1 MPLRRSPLT
10 RRPTRPP
17 TRRPSG
23 LLARLVA
30 LVVLGSLAVVVPVAN
45 PSPAWASSRYHCSGY
60 SGCAN
65 AGYSD
70 DGYGRVNNQMYWRM
84 YSGHNCTNYV
94 AYRMIRAGMSTER
107 PWGGTGMAYNWGLAR
122 RDVTDT
128 KPAVGAV
135 AWWNRGVS
143 GAGSSGHVAYVEK
156 VVSSTEIVISEDS
169 WNGDFHWRT
178 IYKDGT
184 GWPTGFVHLADRAP
198 APTPAVTVR
207 TAPSISDAPKVGVP
221 VRGTW
226 AAFTPK
232 ATHTV
237 QWLRNGTAIPGAT
250 TSTYTP
256 TGEDAGAVLTFRD
269 TGSRAGH
276 TAAVAT
282 SAPSAPVASGAFLRR
297 TSPVVTGDPTV
308 GATLSVVPGAW
319 SPAPASVSVRWSAD
333 GVYLSGRNG
342 PTLELTRGL
351 VGKTI
356 SAVEVARGPGL
367 PKAFGYSNRVGP
379 VVSGNVAVAQPFAAS
394 GTPRHGSTLSFA
406 GASWTPRDAVATYQW
421 LRDGAV
427 VPGAVAP
434 TYLLGAADVG
444 RTIEARATV
453 AKPNFRPVVQAA
465 TFGRVTTGAAITLRA
480 GGRKRAVMVRVRV
493 RAPGAVPTGSVVVKV
508 RKRTTT
514 LPLVDGVATIRV
526 DRLPAGRRWVKVTY
540 AGDGLVTGSAAGA
553 WATVKP

>member
-1 MPLRRSPLT
+1 MAR
-10 RRPTRPP
+10 
-17 TRRPSG
+17 
-23 LLARLVA
+23 LLALV
-30 LVVLGSLAVVVPVAN
+30 LLGSLAVVLPVAS
-45 PSPAWASSRYHCSGY
+45 PSPAQASSKYHCTGY
-60 SGCAN
+60 TGCAN

-70 DGYGRVNNQMYWRM
+70 AGYGRVNDKMYWRM

-107 PWGGTGMAYNWGLAR
+107 PWSGTGMAYNWGFAR
-122 RDVTDT
+122 RDITDT
-128 KPAVGAV
+128 KPTVGSV

-156 VVSSTEIVISEDS
+156 VVSPTEIVISEDS

-178 IYKDGT
+178 IYKDGS
-184 GWPTGFVHLADRAP
+184 GWPTGFIHFVDEAP
-198 APTPAVTVR
+198 APAVAVR
-207 TAPSISDAPKVGVP
+207 TAPAISAAPQVGVP
-221 VRGTW
+221 VSATW

-232 ATHTV
+232 VTHTV

-256 TGEDAGAVLTFRD
+256 TREDAGAVLTFRD
-269 TGSRAGH
+269 TGSREGY

-282 SAPSAPVASGAFLRR
+282 SAPSAPVAGGAFLRR
-297 TSPVVTGDPTV
+297 TSPTVTGDPTV
-308 GATLSVVPGAW
+308 GGTLSVVPGAW
-319 SPAPASVSVRWSAD
+319 SPTPASVSVRWSAD

-342 PTLELTRGL
+342 QTLELTRGL

-356 SAVEVARGPGL
+356 SAVEVARGPGM

-379 VVSGNVAVAQPFAAS
+379 VVSGNVALAQPFAAA

-406 GASWTPRDAVATYQW
+406 GASWTPSDAVATYQW
-421 LRDGAV
+421 LRDGVV

-434 TYLLGAADVG
+434 TYLLGTADVG
-444 RTIEARATV
+444 RTIQARATV

-465 TFGRVTTGAAITLRA
+465 TFGRVTTAAAITVRA
-480 GGRKRAVMVRVRV
+480 GGRKRAVKVTVRV
-493 RAPGAVPTGSVVVKV
+493 RAAGAVPTGSVVVKV
-508 RKRTTT
+508 RKRSTT
-514 LPLVDGVATIRV
+514 LPLRDGVATIRV
-526 DRLPAGRRWVKVTY
+526 DRLPAGRRWVKVSY
-540 AGDGLVTGSAAGA
+540 SGDGLVTGSAAGA